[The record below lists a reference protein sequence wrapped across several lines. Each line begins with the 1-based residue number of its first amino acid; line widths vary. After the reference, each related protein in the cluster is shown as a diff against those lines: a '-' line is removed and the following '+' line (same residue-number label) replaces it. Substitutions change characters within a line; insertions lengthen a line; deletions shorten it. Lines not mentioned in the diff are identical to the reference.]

1 MKNRQRKKRGPWI
14 DLLLIS
20 TIIALTA
27 IIVLF
32 VITTDDFK
40 FQKTNASEPE
50 QSSEI
55 TKADSAF
62 PGIRIATDVSNDKN
76 MPYAIQYPITEF
88 EPFNEAIHTYIE
100 SSKERYINTMRLQVN
115 AKSKDNL
122 PGELNISF
130 DTYQYEE
137 QYYSFVITK
146 NMSTDASGYQTSV
159 ETFFLNNET
168 GELLDIRTLLNKDL
182 KSLETFAVHIR
193 SELQKNEDLK
203 DILLEEQL
211 IAATEPKWRL
221 FKRFALKDESLIV
234 YFDKDEIAQGSA
246 GTPTVE
252 VPLSF
257 INPLLAHEF
266 QIQMATT
273 DAVISHVH
281 IEGKRVALT
290 FDDGPD
296 PIVTSQILDLLDK
309 YNAKAT
315 FFMLGSRVQYYPS
328 LVRDVYES
336 GHEVGNHTWN
346 HPVLTKLSSREVL
359 EEYNATQDAIT
370 DALGVGATIFRPPYG
385 ATNARVNDLV
395 SIPSINWSIDTLDW
409 KHRDARKILPVIQNH
424 MHNNAI
430 ILMHDI
436 HQSTADGL
444 EGVLAY
450 LQAEGYQFVTV
461 SEILP
466 YK

>member
-1 MKNRQRKKRGPWI
+1 MEKRQRKKRGPWI

-27 IIVLF
+27 IIIFF

-55 TKADSAF
+55 TEADSAF
-62 PGIRIATDVSNDKN
+62 PGVRIATDISNDKN
-76 MPYAIQYPITEF
+76 IPFAIQYPITEF
-88 EPFNEAIHTYIE
+88 EPFNEVVHTYIE

-115 AKSKDNL
+115 AKSKNNV

-137 QYYSFVITK
+137 QYYSFVLTK
-146 NMSTDASGYQTSV
+146 NMSTDDNGYQTSV

-168 GELLDIRTLLNKDL
+168 GELLDIRTVLNKDL
-182 KSLETFAVHIR
+182 KSLETFAVHVR
-193 SELQKNEDLK
+193 SELQKDEDLK
-203 DILLEEQL
+203 DILLEEKL

-221 FKRFALKDESLIV
+221 FKRFALKDESLII
-234 YFDKDEIAQGSA
+234 YFDKDEIAQSSA
-246 GTPTVE
+246 GTPTFE

-273 DAVISHVH
+273 DAVISHGH

-296 PIVTSQILDLLDK
+296 PVVTGQILDLLDK

-385 ATNARVNDLV
+385 ATNKRVNDLV
-395 SIPSINWSIDTLDW
+395 PIPLINWSIDTLDW
-409 KHRDARKILPVIQNH
+409 KHRDAQKILPIVQNH

-444 EGVLAY
+444 EGILAY